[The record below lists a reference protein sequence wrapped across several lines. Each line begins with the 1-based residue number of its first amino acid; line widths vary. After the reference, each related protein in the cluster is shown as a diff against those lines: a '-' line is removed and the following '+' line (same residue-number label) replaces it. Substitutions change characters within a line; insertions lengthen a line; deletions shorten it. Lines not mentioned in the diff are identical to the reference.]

1 MAFRRHAFGHDRFA
15 GASIIGTI
23 GAFVGM
29 IAAVWMNSLRK
40 RLPVEWRRHRSSF
53 PGSKDGNWIF
63 GTIFGCYRH
72 MEIQWLMSLGPF
84 PLVQRLTGQT
94 SIGAHHGALTTLLIL
109 DLPK

>member
-72 MEIQWLMSLGPF
+72 MEIQWADVSRPIS
-84 PLVQRLTGQT
+84 TGAKIDRTNFHRGT
-94 SIGAHHGALTTLLIL
+94 SRRSNYTANS
-109 DLPK
+109 